1 MHYCVC
7 IILDMF
13 ILSQLASQLSLL
25 SLASL
30 SRDVG
35 SQCARWK
42 PASSTFNHTHHYLNL
57 CLHQVNLSIH
67 QLNLWLS
74 VCSMEACLLDVQ
86 PHTVASVAAQHCA
99 SAADSGSGVS
109 VRENGR
115 SGRTGDRNV
124 DLSSASK
131 ALELQ
136 GNVSESV
143 REMVGNSPMCDF
155 LSSPLTAQHLQCS
168 SSTSSEKRVDSESN
182 GPQFTGFTSTKVQIL
197 TPEETSEY
205 GLARHGRHK

>member
-1 MHYCVC
+1 
-7 IILDMF
+7 
-13 ILSQLASQLSLL
+13 
-25 SLASL
+25 
-30 SRDVG
+30 
-35 SQCARWK
+35 
-42 PASSTFNHTHHYLNL
+42 
-57 CLHQVNLSIH
+57 
-67 QLNLWLS
+67 
-74 VCSMEACLLDVQ
+74 MEACLLDVQ

-143 REMVGNSPMCDF
+143 REMVGNLPMCDF

-168 SSTSSEKRVDSESN
+168 SSIASEKRVDSGSN
-182 GPQFTGFTSTKVQIL
+182 GPGQKEPDDKSTTDKMRQEAAAAAIRRRALAFISGRVDLSTVAHELHAAFESLSGSSVFTTPADCRCTS
-197 TPEETSEY
+197 
-205 GLARHGRHK
+205 